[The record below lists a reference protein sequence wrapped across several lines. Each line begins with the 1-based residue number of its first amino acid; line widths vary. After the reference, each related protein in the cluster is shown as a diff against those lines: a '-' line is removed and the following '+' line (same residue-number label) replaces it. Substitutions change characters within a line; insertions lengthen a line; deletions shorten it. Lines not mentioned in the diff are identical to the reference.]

1 VVVELVFPALLVVV
15 DKVTVEL
22 AFAVVVEIWLVVVF
36 TALVVEKGSVEV
48 L

>member
-1 VVVELVFPALLVVV
+1 VVVELVFPVLLVAV

-22 AFAVVVEIWLVVVF
+22 VVEIWLVVVF
-36 TALVVEKGSVEV
+36 TALVVKKGSVEV